1 MEIQFSAR
9 HDILKPSILL
19 RRPLPPKFLAPLNP
33 PLTKTAKNE
42 DWNSKR
48 EKSLKDTSFPSD
60 ISGTKVLENIA
71 NDFKL
76 ASAGEQRTNK
86 HGRRKYLKDCG
97 TEDLENI
104 LNDSTSIKYEDQTS
118 EHRAPTP
125 ATSQVTAFEVDP
137 FYYGSKGQRYVYPKY
152 TNILPDR
159 TQREHAISPLKHSGP
174 DGFLPHR
181 SYIRPLV
188 QLQHFLENE
197 SLSET
202 SPEFILDVVSQ
213 PSSGRGPVKES
224 LTTPFN
230 SPHNYNVLMEL
241 LSVRLQQNK
250 QNKIN
255 VISLSSNSIPKK
267 TSRIPQRQMI
277 LEKKLKDALSLE
289 EYGEDSL
296 NSLTV
301 ARDFHHGGLTK
312 LRDVTNAYS
321 GGETITPSEFAVLDS
336 FAQGGLS
343 LELKAYF
350 IDRLPDLTLIA
361 HSLVYLNLSF
371 NDFQH
376 FPAQIYDLENLE
388 VLKLRNNPIKEI
400 PPDVQRLRKLKYLVM
415 SFCLLSSL
423 PPGLFLLANLEVLDV
438 SYNSISSIPNDISN
452 LSLLKFLNV
461 EGNQLP
467 ALPSGALKLHL
478 KQLRVSNNMMH
489 PLLWNE
495 NSWIKPQRL
504 TDLAAL
510 TFSRNNLLQFYSTI
524 PKDAE
529 QILSKFTVCD
539 CCRQPMY
546 GQGLRF
552 IRACKK
558 IFGVRMLP
566 FIFTACSPSCY
577 ENFMSQKDTLFES
590 LYGIVPEN
598 ET

>member
-1 MEIQFSAR
+1 M
-9 HDILKPSILL
+9 LKPPILL

-33 PLTKTAKNE
+33 SLTKTAKHE
-42 DWNSKR
+42 EWNSKR
-48 EKSLKDTSFPSD
+48 GKSLKEASLPND
-60 ISGTKVLENIA
+60 IFERKVLENIS
-71 NDFKL
+71 NDSKL
-76 ASAGEQRTNK
+76 ASALEQRALE
-86 HGRRKYLKDCG
+86 HGRGKHSKHCRTKDLG
-97 TEDLENI
+97 NI
-104 LNDSTSIKYEDQTS
+104 SKEFTSFKHEDQAS
-118 EHRAPTP
+118 EEYAPTP
-125 ATSQVTAFEVDP
+125 ATSQVTGFEVDS
-137 FYYGSKGQRYVYPKY
+137 FYYGSKGQRHVYPKCR
-152 TNILPDR
+152 NFLPDP
-159 TQREHAISPLKHSGP
+159 TQRERAISPLKHSGP
-174 DGFLPHR
+174 DDFLPHR

-188 QLQHFLENE
+188 QLQRFLENE
-197 SLSET
+197 PECET

-213 PSSGRGPVKES
+213 PASGRGPIKEA

-230 SPHNYNVLMEL
+230 SPHNYNVLMDL
-241 LSVRLQQNK
+241 LSVRLQQST
-250 QNKIN
+250 QTKIN
-255 VISLSSNSIPKK
+255 VVSLSSNSVPEK

-289 EYGEDSL
+289 EHGEDSL
-296 NSLTV
+296 QSLNV
-301 ARDFHHGGLTK
+301 ARDFQHGGLRK
-312 LRDVTNAYS
+312 LRDLTTAYS
-321 GGETITPSEFAVLDS
+321 GRETITHSELAVLDS
-336 FAQGGLS
+336 FEQGGIS
-343 LELKAYF
+343 LDLKAYF

-361 HSLVYLNLSF
+361 HTLVYLNLSF

-376 FPAQIYDLENLE
+376 FPEEIYDLENLE

-400 PPDVQRLRKLKYLVM
+400 PRDVHRLRKLKYLVV

-423 PPGLFLLANLEVLDV
+423 PPGLFLLTYLEVLDV
-438 SYNSISSIPNDISN
+438 SYNAISSIPNDISN
-452 LSLLKFLNV
+452 LSLLTFLNV

-467 ALPSGALKLHL
+467 ALPCGALKLHL

-495 NSWIKPQRL
+495 NSQIKPQRL

-510 TFSRNNLLQFYSTI
+510 SFSRNNLWQYYSTI

-529 QILSKFTVCD
+529 HILSKFTICD

-552 IRACKK
+552 IRPCKK

-566 FIFTACSPSCY
+566 FIFAACSPSCY
-577 ENFMSQKDTLFES
+577 ENFMSQKDSLIES